1 MLKSELPK
9 ILPRI
14 KCAIRINTLTQEIE
28 TVIKENYG
36 FTPELIGRFD
46 STICY
51 ESLTELDA
59 IGIVQRKLDAYSEF
73 LSNKYQIEV
82 GFGKTQQY
90 KGSRIAG
97 LEKGTNCK
105 DLLKGGNTE
114 ELETK
119 EEETGVVE
127 VYPVTVALAT
137 IFADMTNSEKKG
149 ARQVHEVFRNN
160 INRLGS
166 ELEDEEEG
174 YVAGDKV
181 EFYVQ
186 AVDRETGDDI
196 DSEEAP
202 ELTKSVEALEE
213 DYAKEAIRIALG
225 KWQVKLAKTSAV
237 ALLSVGLLNGSLDM
251 IATVQGQPNIAY
263 ADSKSVKKNKVTISA
278 NDVADATKTGYI
290 ASKGTVLTDVV
301 QKSPKVGEIY
311 YGVSS
316 KNSKSGKVY
325 QFSNYSGGENRAVSD
340 VGFDTL
346 DSIQEIYASDDTTSM
361 FKGSDGFYYKKAG
374 KDQQAYYAW
383 EANEMKE
390 AGVADSYGTKQYQE
404 QETGLSTSFQ

>member
-1 MLKSELPK
+1 M
-9 ILPRI
+9 
-14 KCAIRINTLTQEIE
+14 
-28 TVIKENYG
+28 
-36 FTPELIGRFD
+36 
-46 STICY
+46 
-51 ESLTELDA
+51 
-59 IGIVQRKLDAYSEF
+59 
-73 LSNKYQIEV
+73 
-82 GFGKTQQY
+82 
-90 KGSRIAG
+90 
-97 LEKGTNCK
+97 
-105 DLLKGGNTE
+105 
-114 ELETK
+114 
-119 EEETGVVE
+119 
-127 VYPVTVALAT
+127 
-137 IFADMTNSEKKG
+137 
-149 ARQVHEVFRNN
+149 
-160 INRLGS
+160 
-166 ELEDEEEG
+166 
-174 YVAGDKV
+174 
-181 EFYVQ
+181 
-186 AVDRETGDDI
+186 
-196 DSEEAP
+196 
-202 ELTKSVEALEE
+202 
-213 DYAKEAIRIALG
+213 
-225 KWQVKLAKTSAV
+225 
-237 ALLSVGLLNGSLDM
+237 LSVGLLNGSLDM

-390 AGVADSYGTKQYQE
+390 AGVADSYGTKNNIKNRKQGYLLHSSKSSE
-404 QETGLSTSFQ
+404 ER